1 MKEVLYGLNSLVIAG
16 VLLCSMVLAI
26 VLGHRVGRR
35 TASAPDAPAR
45 DHVNAIQ
52 SSLLGVLALLLGF
65 TFSLALQRFDS
76 RSEALVDEANAI
88 GTAYL
93 RARLLQGDADAQARA
108 LLQRYVDLRVRS
120 AAISLEHDAPRHEVL
135 AQTNAVLDALWGLTE
150 RAVEADPNPVR
161 TGLFVQSLNDMID
174 AYGRRDA
181 ALGRHVPEV
190 IWLLLYATFVLTSAV
205 VGYASG
211 SAGHRPAFATYILV
225 VLIVVLAF
233 LVVDLDRP
241 RRGLIRVDQ
250 ASLLNLKAGIDAD
263 LAPGAAAAG
272 ASPLPRPA
280 VTGRP

>member
-1 MKEVLYGLNSLVIAG
+1 MQRGARMKEVLYGLNSQVIAG
-16 VLLCSMVLAI
+16 VLLGSMLLAI

-52 SSLLGVLALLLGF
+52 SSL
-65 TFSLALQRFDS
+65 
-76 RSEALVDEANAI
+76 
-88 GTAYL
+88 
-93 RARLLQGDADAQARA
+93 
-108 LLQRYVDLRVRS
+108 
-120 AAISLEHDAPRHEVL
+120 
-135 AQTNAVLDALWGLTE
+135 
-150 RAVEADPNPVR
+150 
-161 TGLFVQSLNDMID
+161 
-174 AYGRRDA
+174 
-181 ALGRHVPEV
+181 
-190 IWLLLYATFVLTSAV
+190 
-205 VGYASG
+205 
-211 SAGHRPAFATYILV
+211 LV

-263 LAPGAAAAG
+263 LAQGAAAAG